1 MAEPATPNPASTV
14 VLVRPDAGGGIEVFM
29 NRRPPN
35 METYAGAYVFPGGRV
50 EADDA
55 AEAMLRLMRGLSP
68 AQAQQLLGTELKP
81 EYCLAHWVAAARELF
96 EEAGVHFFVDQRGAA
111 LPADR
116 QEILGGR
123 RQALQRGALSFL
135 SLLQSERLHC
145 DVAPLMYFFHR
156 VTPEHYAVRF
166 DTRFYLA
173 ALPAGQAPIHYSE
186 EVAESL
192 WISAK
197 EALERF
203 AGGTFPLM
211 PPTIVVLRTLLEYR
225 TWRDLARGFRLT

>member
-1 MAEPATPNPASTV
+1 
-14 VLVRPDAGGGIEVFM
+14 M

-50 EADDA
+50 EVDDGSQ
-55 AEAMLRLMRGLSP
+55 EMLRLTRGLSP
-68 AQAQQLLGTELKP
+68 AQAQQFLGAEFEP

-96 EEAGVHFFVDQRGAA
+96 EEAGVHFFVDQKGAA
-111 LPADR
+111 LPPDR
-116 QEILGGR
+116 KQILSGK
-123 RQALQRGALSFL
+123 RQALQRGELSF
-135 SLLQSERLHC
+135 SDLLQSEQLRC
-145 DVAPLMYFFHR
+145 DVTSLIYFFHR
-156 VTPEHYAVRF
+156 VTPEHYAIRF

-173 ALPAGQAPIHYSE
+173 ALPDGQAPIHYSE

-211 PPTIVVLRTLLEYR
+211 PPTILVLRTLMEYR
-225 TWRDLARGFRLT
+225 SWSDLARGFRIV